1 MINWT
6 MVIAL
11 EIAVLGIAGIF
22 IKLFQLVKEDKIK
35 FWRKKK

>member
-6 MVIAL
+6 MVVAF
-11 EIAVLGIAGIF
+11 EVAVLGIAGIF

-35 FWRKKK
+35 IRRKK